1 MAKALKGVVYTRLPH
16 KINQFKRKDF
26 VKRMTKTA
34 TQKVIQVCVL
44 DQDGNPLMP
53 TQRLGKVYRLLKT
66 KKAHIVAYEPFTIK
80 LNYEPK
86 THIIQP
92 LTLGVDSGAIHSG
105 YSLANEH
112 REYYNAE
119 VIARDNISKNISDKR
134 MYRQNRRSRKTR
146 YRKPRFNNRKNKGK
160 GWIPPSLEQKVSV
173 QVKEIEHL
181 HKYFPINNIIIEV
194 AEFDIQKIQNPD
206 ISGKEYQ

>member
-1 MAKALKGVVYTRLPH
+1 
-16 KINQFKRKDF
+16 
-26 VKRMTKTA
+26 MTKTA

-44 DQDGNPLMP
+44 GQNGKPLMP

-66 KKAHIVAYEPFTIK
+66 KKAHIVNYEPFTIK
-80 LNYEPK
+80 LDYEPK

-92 LTLGVDSGAIHSG
+92 MTLGVDSGAIHSG

-119 VIARDNISKNISDKR
+119 VIARDNISKNISDRR
-134 MYRQNRRSRKTR
+134 MYRQNRRFRKTR
-146 YRKPRFNNRKNKGK
+146 YRKPRFNNRKNKGD

-173 QVKEIEHL
+173 QVKEIDFSKNRYTIYRDENDKVIALLKKH
-181 HKYFPINNIIIEV
+181 P
-194 AEFDIQKIQNPD
+194 
-206 ISGKEYQ
+206 EYKAGRGFILSNALKKMPLLKF